1 MLAKLNAVWVSDH
14 ANDFWETVKMVS
26 MVGHDAFS
34 PTEVLITLYISIV
47 HGPLFGHRSFR
58 MATFNRDLVK
68 LDGADSPASIVLSSL
83 IVLGS
88 IALLVLWG
96 IRAAYL

>member
-1 MLAKLNAVWVSDH
+1 MLAKLNAVCVSDH

-34 PTEVLITLYISIV
+34 STEFYSPYYFDRTY
-47 HGPLFGHRSFR
+47 GPLFGHRSFW

-96 IRAAYL
+96 VRAAYL

>member
-1 MLAKLNAVWVSDH
+1 
-14 ANDFWETVKMVS
+14 
-26 MVGHDAFS
+26 
-34 PTEVLITLYISIV
+34 
-47 HGPLFGHRSFR
+47 

-68 LDGADSPASIVLSSL
+68 LDSADSPASIVLSSL

-96 IRAAYL
+96 VRAAYL